1 MVPGR
6 NRGGGL
12 VEVLWPVLLFWI
24 VLFVPDPGESTQGE
38 DWLMMMAGLPVALV
52 WVELEFSVAAGGKV
66 ASGAVNS
73 VVGLLAELLVLWKGR
88 EPGLRGIVPI
98 NPVCTPV
105 SWVCVLFSQ
114 HPP

>member
-12 VEVLWPVLLFWI
+12 VELPGPALALRTVLEPE
-24 VLFVPDPGESTQGE
+24 PGESTQGE
-38 DWLMMMAGLPVALV
+38 DWLMVMAGLQVVFV
-52 WVELEFSVAAGGKV
+52 WVELEFSVAAGGRV
-66 ASGAVNS
+66 VVRGGGNS

-88 EPGLRGIVPI
+88 EPGLSGMVPT
-98 NPVCTPV
+98 NPVCTPA
-105 SWVCVLFSQ
+105 SWVCPLFSQ